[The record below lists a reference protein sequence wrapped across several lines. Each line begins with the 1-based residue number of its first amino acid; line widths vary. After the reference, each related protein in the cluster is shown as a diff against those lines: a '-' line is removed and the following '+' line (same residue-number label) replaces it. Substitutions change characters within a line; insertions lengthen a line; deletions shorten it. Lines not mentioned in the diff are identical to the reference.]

1 LVVTLSK
8 NWLTARAEASR
19 ARIVSLR
26 ESPIRWP
33 RIDDPV
39 GLRLDIELE
48 HTMSPRGILYPPQ
61 VRMDGPEVPS
71 PKGYFGT
78 RGRSALGV
86 SPWRQPDAAPP
97 PSPARLVY
105 ELYPPAVMLLSAGEW
120 ICLEESPILD
130 VPCTD
135 GGYHLGAIWFAA
147 RAAGASVDLSELLT
161 RALREASSFEGR
173 PSTWCAM
180 LERLTPA
187 GLEAAGYRR
196 CTVWWKQS
204 EIESCYCVPRRAAP
218 RLKGCRHSTS
228 IPRRACNAR
237 FAGAYCRGTLRQD
250 QDRPALVSR
259 LPTRVRPSDP
269 EFRAN
274 ADHMEGLVERLRA
287 ARARAALGGPEEA
300 RRRHTARGKLLPRE

>member
-120 ICLEESPILD
+120 ICLEESPVLD

-147 RAAGASVDLSELLT
+147 RAAGASRGLSEPLPV
-161 RALREASSFEGR
+161 ALRRASFLPGSARPIPSSAPTPTTWRGWSSGCARPARAPRSAGPKKPAAATPPAASSCRASASRASSTRGR
-173 PSTWCAM
+173 PSSSSPRSPRT
-180 LERLTPA
+180 
-187 GLEAAGYRR
+187 AATTTR
-196 CTVWWKQS
+196 
-204 EIESCYCVPRRAAP
+204 RRA
-218 RLKGCRHSTS
+218 
-228 IPRRACNAR
+228 
-237 FAGAYCRGTLRQD
+237 
-250 QDRPALVSR
+250 PAS
-259 LPTRVRPSDP
+259 
-269 EFRAN
+269 
-274 ADHMEGLVERLRA
+274 
-287 ARARAALGGPEEA
+287 
-300 RRRHTARGKLLPRE
+300 

>member
-1 LVVTLSK
+1 MWSLAAVWWLITWGAPVFRPLGLVILALPLSVHLLLVVTLSK
-8 NWLTARAEASR
+8 NWLPARAEASR

-86 SPWRQPDAAPP
+86 YPSRQPDAAPP

-135 GGYHLGAIWFAA
+135 GGYHLGASWFAA
-147 RAAGASVDLSELLT
+147 SAAAASAGSIQLRTGAVRAAGHC
-161 RALREASSFEGR
+161 EGR
-173 PSTWCAM
+173 PA
-180 LERLTPA
+180 
-187 GLEAAGYRR
+187 
-196 CTVWWKQS
+196 
-204 EIESCYCVPRRAAP
+204 
-218 RLKGCRHSTS
+218 
-228 IPRRACNAR
+228 
-237 FAGAYCRGTLRQD
+237 
-250 QDRPALVSR
+250 
-259 LPTRVRPSDP
+259 
-269 EFRAN
+269 
-274 ADHMEGLVERLRA
+274 
-287 ARARAALGGPEEA
+287 
-300 RRRHTARGKLLPRE
+300 

>member
-1 LVVTLSK
+1 MLLPLPFLKEGCDLEELPLFASVATGIGVLAAVWWLVTWGAPVFRTLGLVILALPLSVHLLLVVTLSK

-161 RALREASSFEGR
+161 GALREASSFEGR

-187 GLEAAGYRR
+187 ALEAAGYRR
-196 CTVWWKQS
+196 CTVRWKQS
-204 EIESCYCVPRRAAP
+204 EIKSCYCVPR
-218 RLKGCRHSTS
+218 
-228 IPRRACNAR
+228 
-237 FAGAYCRGTLRQD
+237 
-250 QDRPALVSR
+250 
-259 LPTRVRPSDP
+259 
-269 EFRAN
+269 
-274 ADHMEGLVERLRA
+274 
-287 ARARAALGGPEEA
+287 
-300 RRRHTARGKLLPRE
+300 

>member
-1 LVVTLSK
+1 MLLPLPFLKEGCDLEELPLFASVATGIGVLAAVWWLVTWGAPVFRTLGLVILALPLSVHLLLVVTLSK

-48 HTMSPRGILYPPQ
+48 HAMSPRGILYPPQ

-161 RALREASSFEGR
+161 GALREASSFEGR

-187 GLEAAGYRR
+187 ALEAAGYRR
-196 CTVWWKQS
+196 CTVRWKQS
-204 EIESCYCVPRRAAP
+204 EIKSCYCVPR
-218 RLKGCRHSTS
+218 
-228 IPRRACNAR
+228 
-237 FAGAYCRGTLRQD
+237 
-250 QDRPALVSR
+250 
-259 LPTRVRPSDP
+259 
-269 EFRAN
+269 
-274 ADHMEGLVERLRA
+274 
-287 ARARAALGGPEEA
+287 
-300 RRRHTARGKLLPRE
+300 

>member
-1 LVVTLSK
+1 MLLPLPFLKEGCDLEQLPLFASVATGIGVLAAVWWLVTRGAPVFRTLGLVILALPLSVHLLLVVTLSK

-161 RALREASSFEGR
+161 GALREASSFEGQ
-173 PSTWCAM
+173 PSAWCAM

-187 GLEAAGYRR
+187 ALEAAGYRR
-196 CTVWWKQS
+196 CTVRWKQS
-204 EIESCYCVPRRAAP
+204 EIKSCYCVPR
-218 RLKGCRHSTS
+218 
-228 IPRRACNAR
+228 
-237 FAGAYCRGTLRQD
+237 
-250 QDRPALVSR
+250 
-259 LPTRVRPSDP
+259 
-269 EFRAN
+269 
-274 ADHMEGLVERLRA
+274 
-287 ARARAALGGPEEA
+287 
-300 RRRHTARGKLLPRE
+300 

>member
-1 LVVTLSK
+1 LLLPLPFLKEGCDLEELPLFASVATGIGVLAAVWWLITWGAPVFRTLGLVILALPLSVHLLLVVTLSK

-33 RIDDPV
+33 RI
-39 GLRLDIELE
+39 
-48 HTMSPRGILYPPQ
+48 YPPQ

-161 RALREASSFEGR
+161 GALREASSFEGR

-187 GLEAAGYRR
+187 ALEAAGYRR
-196 CTVWWKQS
+196 CTVRWKQS
-204 EIESCYCVPRRAAP
+204 EIKSCYCVPR
-218 RLKGCRHSTS
+218 
-228 IPRRACNAR
+228 
-237 FAGAYCRGTLRQD
+237 
-250 QDRPALVSR
+250 
-259 LPTRVRPSDP
+259 
-269 EFRAN
+269 
-274 ADHMEGLVERLRA
+274 
-287 ARARAALGGPEEA
+287 
-300 RRRHTARGKLLPRE
+300 

>member
-1 LVVTLSK
+1 MLLPLPFLKEGCDLEQLPLFASVATGIGVLAAVWWLVTRGAAPVFRTLGLVILALPLSVHLLLVVTLSK

-161 RALREASSFEGR
+161 GALREASSFEGR

-187 GLEAAGYRR
+187 ALEAAGYRR
-196 CTVWWKQS
+196 CTVRWKQS
-204 EIESCYCVPRRAAP
+204 EIKSCFCVPR
-218 RLKGCRHSTS
+218 
-228 IPRRACNAR
+228 
-237 FAGAYCRGTLRQD
+237 
-250 QDRPALVSR
+250 
-259 LPTRVRPSDP
+259 
-269 EFRAN
+269 
-274 ADHMEGLVERLRA
+274 
-287 ARARAALGGPEEA
+287 
-300 RRRHTARGKLLPRE
+300 

>member
-1 LVVTLSK
+1 LLLPLPFLKEGCDLEELPLFASVATGIGVLAAVWWLVTWGAPVFRTLGLVILALPLSVHLLLVVTLSK

-48 HTMSPRGILYPPQ
+48 HAMSPRGILYPPQ

-86 SPWRQPDAAPP
+86 SPWRQPDVAPP

-105 ELYPPAVMLLSAGEW
+105 ELYPPAVILLSAGEW
-120 ICLEESPILD
+120 ICLEESPVLD

-161 RALREASSFEGR
+161 GALREASSFEGR

-187 GLEAAGYRR
+187 ALEAAGYRR
-196 CTVWWKQS
+196 CTVRWKQS
-204 EIESCYCVPRRAAP
+204 EIKSCYCVPR
-218 RLKGCRHSTS
+218 
-228 IPRRACNAR
+228 
-237 FAGAYCRGTLRQD
+237 
-250 QDRPALVSR
+250 
-259 LPTRVRPSDP
+259 
-269 EFRAN
+269 
-274 ADHMEGLVERLRA
+274 
-287 ARARAALGGPEEA
+287 
-300 RRRHTARGKLLPRE
+300 